1 MQNSISR
8 PAVFIVFA
16 GADGVLVKYKVVHGA
31 TGQGSAGDKMALC
44 LMLPGNTVRTGSGWN
59 GTSALHSNYLETQL
73 SPVRRSG

>member
-31 TGQGSAGDKMALC
+31 TGQGSAGYKMALY
-44 LMLPGNTVRTGSGWN
+44 LMFREIRYELKADGTAYLPSSHRRL
-59 GTSALHSNYLETQL
+59 SA
-73 SPVRRSG
+73 GA